1 MNDIETKYYL
11 EGKKIIFEK
20 TNNNVLYYM
29 YSKLWKE
36 NLHGRK

>member
-29 YSKLWKE
+29 Y
-36 NLHGRK
+36 N